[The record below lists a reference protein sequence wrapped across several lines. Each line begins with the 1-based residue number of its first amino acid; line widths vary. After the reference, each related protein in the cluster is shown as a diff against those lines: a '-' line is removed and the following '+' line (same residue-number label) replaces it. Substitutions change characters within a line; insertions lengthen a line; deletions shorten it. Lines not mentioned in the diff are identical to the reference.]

1 MNLLQNNDIIDILAF
16 GIIPYEIITHSQ
28 KVSLLFNFDFD
39 IKQIFKLNK
48 EEIKKLLNKKELI
61 SFDFSEFY
69 SKAEELINNKVNFI
83 TCQSQDFPFECWKN
97 IAESTKIKNN
107 SNTKYYKV
115 IYEQCKLLPFL
126 LFYEGNI
133 EILKT
138 EKISIV
144 GTRKPLDLS
153 IDFTMHIVWEVKKT
167 VVSGFAI
174 GIDHFAH
181 FFAFQQ
187 NIPTIAVFGCG
198 TNIIYPKSNLE
209 LYSKLTGNNFLIISE
224 FAPDTLP
231 KKYYFPIR
239 NRIIAAFG
247 DDLICIQAGEKSG
260 ALITVNYA
268 KQLGKPVYV
277 FYPIE
282 LKGFEGNKNL
292 FINNQSKLI
301 YGIKNNKFYT
311 KTNAQLSIDGNGNKN
326 EVEID
331 LLNLVEDAE
340 ILSKEQIILLK
351 EIFIHPYKSL
361 EYYCQTLNFSIQ
373 TIISSIESLQEKG
386 FIKRNKINQIFP
398 DYSKNIIKTIFN

>member
-1 MNLLQNNDIIDILAF
+1 MSLLQNNDIIDILAF
-16 GIIPYEIITHSQ
+16 GIIPYEILTHSQ
-28 KVSLLFNFDFD
+28 KVCLLFNYDFD
-39 IKQIFKLNK
+39 IKKIFKLNK

-61 SFDFSEFY
+61 SFDFNLFY
-69 SKAEELINNKVNFI
+69 DKAEELIRDKVNFI
-83 TCQSQDFPFECWKN
+83 TCQSQDFPFECWKK
-97 IAESTKIKNN
+97 AVEDVKIIDK
-107 SNTKYYKV
+107 SKV
-115 IYEQCKLLPFL
+115 IYNNLIYEKCKLLPFL

-138 EKISIV
+138 KKISIV

-153 IDFTMHIVWEVKKT
+153 IDFILHVVGEVKKT

-181 FFAFQQ
+181 FFAFKQ

-224 FAPDTLP
+224 FAPETLP

-247 DDLICIQAGEKSG
+247 DELICIQAGEKSG

-282 LKGFEGNKNL
+282 LKGFEGNKKL
-292 FINNQSKLI
+292 FINDQSKLI
-301 YGIKNNKFYT
+301 YGIKNQKYCT
-311 KTNAQLSIDGNGNKN
+311 KSNVQLSIDGNGNKN

-331 LLNLVEDAE
+331 LLNLVEDSE
-340 ILSKEQIILLK
+340 VLSKEQLALLK
-351 EIFIHPYKSL
+351 EIFIHPFKTL
-361 EYYCQTLNFSIQ
+361 EYYCQTLNFSTQ
-373 TIISSIESLQEKG
+373 IIIGSFESLQEKG
-386 FIKRNKINQIFP
+386 FIKKNKINQIFP
-398 DYSKNIIKTIFN
+398 DYSKNIINTIFN